1 MIAFLKRLWRAIR
14 RELLLGDIVAYEER
28 LAMMLAHGLQH
39 YDAHSVNELLGTL
52 AALRA
57 RLRSAEFTL
66 ENRP

>member
-1 MIAFLKRLWRAIR
+1 MIAFLKRLWRTLR

-39 YDAHSVNELLGTL
+39 YDAHSINDLLCTL

-66 ENRP
+66 ENQP